1 MGKRIVMI
9 VCGLV
14 LVLGGALL
22 LTACKKTPL
31 LKEIQGIQAG
41 IGRWDEASFDNE
53 TTAKF
58 GE

>member
-1 MGKRIVMI
+1 MI